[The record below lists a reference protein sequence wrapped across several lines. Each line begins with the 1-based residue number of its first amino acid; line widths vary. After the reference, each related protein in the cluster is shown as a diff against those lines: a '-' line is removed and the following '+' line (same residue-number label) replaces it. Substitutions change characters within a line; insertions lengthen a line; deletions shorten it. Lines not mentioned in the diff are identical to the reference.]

1 MDPEKGLRDIMVG
14 TAVIA
19 HQRRL
24 FDDFFKIDELMVA
37 HLQNDG
43 TMSSVQRRLVFERGD
58 SVAVLLF
65 NRDQRTVV
73 LVEQFKVPRL
83 WLPAGATIHYR
94 RLAGGNA
101 CRMIDSGETP
111 QAAAIRETLEETG
124 YRIATPELIG
134 RFFASPGGTLERVFL
149 HFAEV
154 TGADRIG
161 AGGGIDDEDVK
172 VLEIAVDQL
181 FEQLADGLIEDP
193 KLAIAAYGC
202 RTDYAHRAEAAAR
215 AQVTS

>member
-1 MDPEKGLRDIMVG
+1 MAGM
-14 TAVIA
+14 AVIA

-24 FDDFFKIDELMVA
+24 IDDFFKIDELMVA

-73 LVEQFKVPRL
+73 LVEQFKVPALVARRRDDPVTTDG
-83 WLPAGATIHYR
+83 WLVET
-94 RLAGGNA
+94 LAG
-101 CRMIDSGETP
+101 MIDSGETP

-134 RFFASPGGTLERVFL
+134 RFFVSPGGTSERVFL
-149 HFAEV
+149 YFAEV

-161 AGGGIDDEDVK
+161 AGGGVDDEDVK

-193 KLAIAAYGC
+193 KLAIAAYWLQNRLRSQG
-202 RTDYAHRAEAAAR
+202 
-215 AQVTS
+215 